1 MRCFLRMN
9 FTDYAASKE
18 LQLLKDD
25 IKFVRSRLY
34 NVPKNRRRAFML
46 RYVELWCIGMDEEE
60 SVLRK
65 QSAGRRA
72 ANNFLLAN
80 T

>member
-1 MRCFLRMN
+1 MN
-9 FTDYAASKE
+9 FTDFAVQKG
-18 LQLLKDD
+18 LQLLNDD
-25 IKFVRSRLY
+25 ITFVRKRLFRLS
-34 NVPKNRRRAFML
+34 KNRRRAFML
-46 RYVELWCIGMDEEE
+46 RYVELWCIGMGEEE